1 MSKKDKDRK
10 AALKALRDLS
20 KNGKGQVRLAAATEL
35 LRVSKG
41 KQMGFQR

>member
-20 KNGKGQVRLAAATEL
+20 ENGKGPVRLAAAIEL
-35 LRVSKG
+35 LRVSKN
-41 KQMGFQR
+41 KQIGFQR